1 MHRIKKPYLL
11 AFIFLVFSN
20 TGVITAGI
28 DDYFPYEVEPSASRY
43 GDTGL
48 YEIPNS
54 RIMEA
59 GSLRFTFSSSFPNE
73 FTSITA
79 SPFEWME
86 ATYRYAE
93 IKNQFYGPSA
103 YSGNQSW
110 KDKGFDL
117 KVRLFKESLSFPETS
132 IGLRDIAGTGVFSSE
147 YLVFTKSVGQFDL
160 TTGIGWGVLGLGG
173 GIKNPLGG
181 LRDNFKTR
189 NSYDDDFQGGSFN
202 FKDWFSGN
210 ASVFGGIEYDL
221 NKLGLKFKLEYDTS
235 YPDRNT
241 RFEDISVDS
250 RINLGV
256 DYFFSDNL
264 TLGLG
269 FEKGNQLIF
278 TFALSGNF
286 AKDTIR
292 KQTPKRVGELNKIQK
307 EKIAEDDSLFYRS
320 LNLSLRSEEVYLQG
334 ASLEEESATL
344 SVASTKYR
352 SIPRLA
358 GRSARIASALL
369 PDNIDVINVDIL
381 NGDIETS
388 SIIIPRYKFDQ
399 LDDRKISP
407 NEVLVSS
414 KIISKSD
421 NPSYKTSLFKPT
433 VSFPEFHWNM
443 SPALRHQIGGP
454 EAFYLG
460 QLWWRKETKI
470 KLQRNLT
477 LYTTIGLDIYN
488 NFDQFANP
496 SGSKIQH
503 VRSDIQDYL
512 LEGKN
517 NIQMMKLEYLF
528 SPKKDLFARLDAG
541 LLEDMFGGY
550 GGELFYR
557 PFNSKFSLALSGHR
571 VKQREYK
578 QRFGFQDYSVTTGH
592 LKFYYETNSKIL
604 IRTSIGKYLAGDKGI
619 SLDLSR
625 KFKSGFSL
633 GVFATKTNLPTEIFG
648 EGSFDKGFYFSI
660 PTELFYTDCRPG
672 NISFGLHPLTKDSGA
687 FLSQHNEL
695 FGLYGETSRGFI
707 QDDWLDIAE

>member
-1 MHRIKKPYLL
+1 MD
-11 AFIFLVFSN
+11 S
-20 TGVITAGI
+20 
-28 DDYFPYEVEPSASRY
+28 
-43 GDTGL
+43 
-48 YEIPNS
+48 
-54 RIMEA
+54 

-73 FTSITA
+73 FTSVTA

-117 KVRLFKESLSFPETS
+117 KVRLLKESVGFPETS

-147 YLVFTKSVGQFDL
+147 YLVFTKAVGKFDL

-173 GIKNPLGG
+173 SIKSPLGG

-202 FKDWFSGN
+202 FKDWFSGD

-221 NKLGLKFKLEYDTS
+221 NKLGLRFKLEYDTS

-250 RINLGV
+250 RVNLGV

-269 FEKGNQLIF
+269 FEKGNQLMF

-286 AKDTIR
+286 SKDTLR
-292 KQTPKRVGELNKIQK
+292 KQPPKRVGKLNKIQK

-320 LNLSLRSEEVYLQG
+320 LNLSLRSESVYLQG
-334 ASLEEESATL
+334 ASLEENSATL

-369 PDNIDVINVDIL
+369 PDDVDIINIDIL

-388 SIIIPRYKFDQ
+388 SIVLPRYKFDK
-399 LDDRKISP
+399 LDNAKISP

-414 KIISKSD
+414 QILSKSHK
-421 NPSYKTSLFKPT
+421 PSYKTSTFKPT

-460 QLWWRKETKI
+460 QLWWRTETKI

-488 NFDQFANP
+488 NFDEFANP

-528 SPKKDLFARLDAG
+528 SPKRDLFARLDAG

-550 GGELFYR
+550 GGEIFYR
-557 PFNSKFSLALSGHR
+557 PFNKKFSLAFSGHR

-578 QRFGFQDYSVTTGH
+578 QRFGFQNYSVDTGH
-592 LKFYYETNSKIL
+592 LKFYYETDSKIL

-625 KFKSGFSL
+625 KFQSGFSL
-633 GVFATKTNLPTEIFG
+633 GVFATKTNLPKDIFG

-660 PTELFYTDCRPG
+660 PTEMFYTDFRPG
-672 NISFGLHPLTKDSGA
+672 NISFGLHPLTKDGGA

-707 QDDWLDIAE
+707 KDDWIDIAE